1 MDKIEEILW
10 NLTVDKVTRLCK
22 IANIKGRTG
31 IKEQKIKLLLKF
43 FSNENWVKE
52 TFKELTNYEKDM
64 MKCIIQNKYHPENS
78 EIQKILDKHKSK
90 KYYYSDSYF
99 KENSKVN
106 LFYLYGRRIPEEFK
120 EKLNEI
126 IEPLEINIE
135 PTEKEIDPEG
145 FFANIVGR
153 DKRTSDFD
161 EIIKFVNTNKIK
173 ATKAKQQMPKA
184 SLLKIH
190 RKLRYRDVLKNDEI
204 DFESIRNIEDTTVSN
219 GLINLLRNS
228 LILRIKKEQF
238 VVDDLFCKEY
248 QQLNKVEKIKF
259 LLKEYLSSDSIYI
272 NECDRIESA
281 NFYIDNRLPKFGS
294 ARRLIIEY
302 LKKAPI
308 DKWVE
313 VSELEKMIR
322 INEYEFLR
330 PYTGEVLIK
339 DEYYNQYYQEAT
351 HNEFEK
357 AFINVV
363 LMEYLAVMGIIDVVI
378 TQYEDDYGWREY
390 LEVEYFKITKFGSYV
405 LDMAKQEENEE
416 ENDEGFVVTKDF
428 QIKIKDN
435 NQKLKFELFFDRF
448 LDKKSESPLIYNLNF
463 KGMAKALELGI
474 KFKEIYEYLQENS
487 EEDIPLNVKAQFE
500 DWIKMST
507 KIKIKNVTILEV
519 DNENF
524 DDIIRSKDYKECID
538 SIRSNII
545 ILKPSKIE
553 KIKEKLN
560 ENGKFCI

>member
-1 MDKIEEILW
+1 
-10 NLTVDKVTRLCK
+10 
-22 IANIKGRTG
+22 
-31 IKEQKIKLLLKF
+31 
-43 FSNENWVKE
+43 
-52 TFKELTNYEKDM
+52 
-64 MKCIIQNKYHPENS
+64 
-78 EIQKILDKHKSK
+78 
-90 KYYYSDSYF
+90 
-99 KENSKVN
+99 
-106 LFYLYGRRIPEEFK
+106 
-120 EKLNEI
+120 
-126 IEPLEINIE
+126 
-135 PTEKEIDPEG
+135 
-145 FFANIVGR
+145 
-153 DKRTSDFD
+153 
-161 EIIKFVNTNKIK
+161 
-173 ATKAKQQMPKA
+173 
-184 SLLKIH
+184 
-190 RKLRYRDVLKNDEI
+190 
-204 DFESIRNIEDTTVSN
+204 
-219 GLINLLRNS
+219 
-228 LILRIKKEQF
+228 
-238 VVDDLFCKEY
+238 
-248 QQLNKVEKIKF
+248 
-259 LLKEYLSSDSIYI
+259 
-272 NECDRIESA
+272 
-281 NFYIDNRLPKFGS
+281 
-294 ARRLIIEY
+294 
-302 LKKAPI
+302 
-308 DKWVE
+308 
-313 VSELEKMIR
+313 
-322 INEYEFLR
+322 
-330 PYTGEVLIK
+330 
-339 DEYYNQYYQEAT
+339 
-351 HNEFEK
+351 
-357 AFINVV
+357 
-363 LMEYLAVMGIIDVVI
+363 MEYLAVMGIIDVVI